1 MNGHELIEMIRNNC
15 NLDNEVKIEL
25 NSDCYVGK
33 LLDIK
38 NVETDIERSP
48 YDGDFDK
55 SITKITLDE

>member
-1 MNGHELIEMIRNNC
+1 MTGHELIAIIQHNC

-25 NSDCYVGK
+25 NSDGYVGK
-33 LLDIK
+33 LFDIK
-38 NVETDIERSP
+38 NVETDIERDP